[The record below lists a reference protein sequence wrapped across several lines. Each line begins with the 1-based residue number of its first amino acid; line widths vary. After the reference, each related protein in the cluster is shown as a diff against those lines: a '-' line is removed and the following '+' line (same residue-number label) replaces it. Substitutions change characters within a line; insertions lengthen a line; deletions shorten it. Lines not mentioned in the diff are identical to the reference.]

1 MTNLEGINKGDRVK
15 IETSAGDTAE
25 FTVVHKDRWVIE
37 SATNTYG
44 LSDLK
49 SLEVVQK
56 SLPTE
61 PGLYKAENGESRV
74 FILKSSGEWVIYY
87 TTNHSLIE
95 RSDVF
100 VATWFRKFTRIEL

>member
-1 MTNLEGINKGDRVK
+1 MIKLEAINNGDRGK

-25 FTVVHKDRWVIE
+25 FTVRFKDECVIE

-44 LSDLK
+44 VSDLK
-49 SLEVVQK
+49 SLEVIQK
-56 SLPTE
+56 PLPTE